1 MIGKNNK
8 TSRFSKKIKRREE
21 KFVTKTRDTTLS
33 LCVRV
38 RVQIHVSAFFLGRR
52 HEKKKMRDP
61 YSYSY
66 SSSRK
71 SKSTFVDVR
80 EAEREEILR
89 RLKKKKKNEEEEEAR
104 YLKTREEVRREGL
117 DALLHRAERS
127 RAGGATTDLD
137 ELKKHHKFL
146 REEEE
151 EEKFVKTGGRGRKNE
166 EEEAMLLNEG
176 ERVAMKYE
184 EKLFKE
190 YAIPDLSRCDEG
202 VGLRWRTEK
211 EVARGKGVDI
221 CGEKSCSERKNLGT
235 FELNFR
241 YKERGEVKNALVKVV
256 VCPVCEE
263 KLHRSRRKK
272 KKGR

>member
-1 MIGKNNK
+1 
-8 TSRFSKKIKRREE
+8 
-21 KFVTKTRDTTLS
+21 
-33 LCVRV
+33 
-38 RVQIHVSAFFLGRR
+38 
-52 HEKKKMRDP
+52 MRDP
-61 YSYSY
+61 YSSY
-66 SSSRK
+66 SSSYSRK

-89 RLKKKKKNEEEEEAR
+89 RLKKKKKKKKRRDEEEEEEAR

-137 ELKKHHKFL
+137 ELKKHHRFL
-146 REEEE
+146 REEEEE
-151 EEKFVKTGGRGRKNE
+151 EEKFVKTGGRGGGGRKNE